1 MRPSRT
7 IFVGDIHGCA
17 LEFETILKKLD
28 YDPVLDRLYLTG
40 DNFARGPDPGRTLDL
55 IVRARAKSVLGNHDW
70 KIHRCLLHR
79 ATGKY
84 ADEDFSKSQVKAC
97 ERMGPR
103 AAEFASFIASCPIAI
118 IGLRWTLVHAGVH
131 PILGSMGTDVRAALT
146 IRTFPDYDNPDQP
159 HWHELYEGPKLVI
172 FGHDARGGLVRRERN
187 GRLVALGLDTGCVY
201 GNSLTAW
208 VLEEDRIV
216 QERAKRMYYDPVN
229 KKILS

>member
-17 LEFETILKKLD
+17 SEFEALLKRLD
-28 YDPVLDRLYLTG
+28 HDPAWDRLYLTG

-55 IVRARAKSVLGNHDW
+55 IIRSRARSVVGNHDW
-70 KIHRCLLHR
+70 KILRCLLNR

-84 ADEDFSKSQVKAC
+84 PGEEFSKSQVKAC
-97 ERMGPR
+97 ERMHGR
-103 AAEFASFIASCPIAI
+103 AAEFAAYIESCPIAI

-131 PILGSMGTDVRAALT
+131 PLLGSVGTDARTALT
-146 IRTFPDYDNPDQP
+146 IRTFPDFDNPAMP
-159 HWHELYEGPKLVI
+159 HWHALYEGPKLVI
-172 FGHDARGGLVRRERN
+172 FGHDARGGLVRREHN
-187 GRLVALGLDTGCVY
+187 GALVALGLDTGCVY
-201 GNSLTAW
+201 GNRLTAW

-216 QERAKRMYYDPVN
+216 QEPARRMYYDPVN